1 MRLNKLIS
9 AIFLSLLTVTTIQAQ
24 DTPAPADQIISEAK
38 AEAAKTKK
46 NVFIMFH
53 ASWCGWCHKMD
64 ASMNNPSV
72 KSFFDDNY
80 VITHLTV
87 DESKDKKNLENPGAD
102 AIRTKYHG
110 DNSGIPF
117 WFILDKKGTQLADSR
132 LIDSNGQPG
141 ENVGCPAKPEEV
153 EHFIKVIKKT
163 SKLSENQ
170 LSIIRDLFLKKD
182 S

>member
-1 MRLNKLIS
+1 MNMKKTLAIIS
-9 AIFLSLLTVTTIQAQ
+9 IALLSISTARSQ

-38 AEAAKTKK
+38 AEAAKSNK
-46 NVFIMFH
+46 NVFVMFH

-72 KSFFDDNY
+72 KSFFDNNY

-87 DESKDKKNLENPGAD
+87 DESKDKKNLENPGAN

-117 WFILDKKGTQLADSR
+117 WFIIDKKGTLLADSR
-132 LIDSNGQPG
+132 LIGSNGQPG

-170 LSIIRDLFLKKD
+170 LSMIRDLFLKKD